1 MDDLFKPQTK
11 ESTIIYDANG
21 NIIAELEGHVCVR
34 PKDYEDYMPIECRH
48 ITITTQIA
56 SIVRIDKKGDNK

>member
-34 PKDYEDYMPIECRH
+34 PKDYEDYMPIEYRH